1 MDKNAWIRKIKST
14 MKQAGTYEKRF
25 DPVVVALAEILEQ
38 RDSAYAEFIATGAKA
53 VVDKVSDRGSINKA
67 KNPLLQM
74 WLDLNANALAYWK
87 ELGLTPAGLKRIN
100 EAAMQK
106 KENGSAL
113 ETALI
118 QLTRGT

>member
-25 DPVVVALAEILEQ
+25 DPVVTALAEILEQ
-38 RDSAYAEFIATGAKA
+38 RDRAYDEFIATGAQT

-74 WLDLNANALAYWK
+74 WLDLNASALSYWK

-100 EAAMQK
+100 DEALRK
-106 KENGSAL
+106 KEEGSAL

-118 QLTRGT
+118 RLSNGA